1 MFELFTQN
9 NLITPN
15 QSGFKAGD
23 SCNNQ
28 LICITHEIYIS
39 FDDSFEVSRGAFLNT
54 PKAFDKVWHQ
64 GLHCKLRQNGISS
77 KFLNTLTDFL
87 NNRTQRVALNR
98 QYSSWTKVE
107 AGVHQG

>member
-28 LICITHEIYIS
+28 LICVTHEIYIS
-39 FDDSFEVSRGAFLNT
+39 FDDSFEVSRGVFLNT
-54 PKAFDKVWHQ
+54 PKAFDKV
-64 GLHCKLRQNGISS
+64 
-77 KFLNTLTDFL
+77 
-87 NNRTQRVALNR
+87 
-98 QYSSWTKVE
+98 
-107 AGVHQG
+107 